1 MVAVAELIS
10 GISSKNC
17 CSSLWTVFR
26 AFATKR
32 LELAKETMRDA
43 ELLNQLGRVVEI
55 TEQFLK
61 ENM

>member
-1 MVAVAELIS
+1 MDEQL
-10 GISSKNC
+10 K
-17 CSSLWTVFR
+17 
-26 AFATKR
+26 AFALKR

-43 ELLNQLGRVVEI
+43 ELLSKLGRVVEI